1 MLPKHSIFLLF
12 SKIKNLQ
19 SRQLHLD
26 ENVHQRL
33 FARVCI
39 LCSFQKGYLVHLVE
53 KREGAVIAGGQ
64 SSFAI
69 PISRLVSTIKFNRN
83 SYYGRVFQLL
93 FLFFSQNIWYLNKL
107 NTLIS
112 CWGKGYLRGA
122 PLCVNIRNRAS
133 AGLGGRGTFRARV
146 LFDFRLNLPTNVSA
160 IFFSPPS
167 KHTNT

>member
-1 MLPKHSIFLLF
+1 MKMYISDCLPEYVSYAAFKKDIW
-12 SKIKNLQ
+12 
-19 SRQLHLD
+19 
-26 ENVHQRL
+26 
-33 FARVCI
+33 CI
-39 LCSFQKGYLVHLVE
+39 WL
-53 KREGAVIAGGQ
+53 KRGEGAVIAGGQ

-93 FLFFSQNIWYLNKL
+93 FLFFSQNIWYRNKL

-146 LFDFRLNLPTNVSA
+146 LFDFPLNLPTNVSA

-167 KHTNT
+167 KHTNG

>member
-1 MLPKHSIFLLF
+1 MKIYISDCLPEYVSHAAFKKYIW
-12 SKIKNLQ
+12 
-19 SRQLHLD
+19 
-26 ENVHQRL
+26 
-33 FARVCI
+33 CI
-39 LCSFQKGYLVHLVE
+39 WL
-53 KREGAVIAGGQ
+53 KRGEGAVIAGGQ

-83 SYYGRVFQLL
+83 SCYGRVFST
-93 FLFFSQNIWYLNKL
+93 FVSLFFSQNIWYLNVKYIDL
-107 NTLIS
+107 S

-146 LFDFRLNLPTNVSA
+146 LFDFPLNLPTNVSA